1 MRVRLSL
8 MLVGSMIVGGVTP
21 AVGQDIEEVCSSIG
35 DLSVGDWAEYHM
47 SGAAVQGQSVESIR
61 FAIVGE
67 EDTAEGRH
75 VWYEFETETDEGSLI
90 VKMLVAGWP
99 FEMSGVKD
107 VVLKV
112 GGQPAMRIPEQMLSM
127 MQQQMQTSPIED
139 FAKQCQAANFVGT
152 EDVTTPAGT
161 FSTVHVRTDQQ
172 NGDAWVS
179 MDVPFGM
186 VKGSSEDGPTMEL
199 VQFGDDATTQITET
213 PIDMPGMPG
222 SR

>member
-1 MRVRLSL
+1 MRVRHFL
-8 MLVGSMIVGGVTP
+8 MLAGCLVIGVTAP
-21 AVGQDIEEVCSSIG
+21 AAAQDITEVCKSIG
-35 DLSVGDWAEYHM
+35 DLSVGDWAQYQM
-47 SGAAVQGQSVESIR
+47 SGAAVQGQDVESIR

-67 EDTAEGRH
+67 ETTDEGSF
-75 VWYEFETETDEGSLI
+75 VWYEFDTVTDEGALI

-107 VVLKV
+107 VILKV
-112 GGQPAMRIPEQMLSM
+112 GGQPAMRVPERMLAM
-127 MQQQMQTSPIED
+127 MQQQMASSPIED
-139 FAKQCQAANFVGT
+139 FAKQCNAANFVGK

-161 FSTVHVRTDQQ
+161 FATLHVRTEQH

-186 VKGSSEDGPTMEL
+186 VKGSSEGGPTMEL
-199 VQFGDDATTQITET
+199 LRFGSDASTQITET